1 LVVGSQ
7 FFAGNR
13 RSSLNLNRR
22 RTNNEE
28 PRTLAAL
35 YPKEVEQLGRTLIII
50 GVLIAIFGAVFYFSG
65 RANLP
70 IGRLPGDIT
79 YRKGH
84 FTFYAPLATS
94 ILLSIILSVILY
106 FLNRR

>member
-1 LVVGSQ
+1 MQDFGRALIFLGVI
-7 FFAGNR
+7 
-13 RSSLNLNRR
+13 
-22 RTNNEE
+22 
-28 PRTLAAL
+28 LAI
-35 YPKEVEQLGRTLIII
+35 V
-50 GVLIAIFGAVFYFSG
+50 GAVFYFSG

-79 YRKGH
+79 YRKGN

-94 ILLSIILSVILY
+94 ILLSIILSVIVY

>member
-1 LVVGSQ
+1 MHDFG
-7 FFAGNR
+7 R
-13 RSSLNLNRR
+13 
-22 RTNNEE
+22 
-28 PRTLAAL
+28 AL
-35 YPKEVEQLGRTLIII
+35 IFLGVIIA
-50 GVLIAIFGAVFYFSG
+50 VLGAILYFSG

-94 ILLSIILSVILY
+94 ILLSIILSVIVY

>member
-1 LVVGSQ
+1 VQDFG
-7 FFAGNR
+7 R
-13 RSSLNLNRR
+13 
-22 RTNNEE
+22 
-28 PRTLAAL
+28 AL
-35 YPKEVEQLGRTLIII
+35 IFLGVI
-50 GVLIAIFGAVFYFSG
+50 IAIVGAVLYFSG

-94 ILLSIILSVILY
+94 ILLSIILSVIVY

>member
-1 LVVGSQ
+1 VQDFG
-7 FFAGNR
+7 R
-13 RSSLNLNRR
+13 
-22 RTNNEE
+22 
-28 PRTLAAL
+28 AL
-35 YPKEVEQLGRTLIII
+35 IFLGVI
-50 GVLIAIFGAVFYFSG
+50 IAIVGAVLYFSG

-79 YRKGH
+79 FRKGN

-94 ILLSIILSVILY
+94 ILLSIILSVIVY

>member
-1 LVVGSQ
+1 VQDFG
-7 FFAGNR
+7 R
-13 RSSLNLNRR
+13 
-22 RTNNEE
+22 
-28 PRTLAAL
+28 AL
-35 YPKEVEQLGRTLIII
+35 IFLGVIIVI
-50 GVLIAIFGAVFYFSG
+50 VGAVFYFSG

-94 ILLSIILSVILY
+94 ILLSIILSVIVY

>member
-1 LVVGSQ
+1 MQDFG
-7 FFAGNR
+7 R
-13 RSSLNLNRR
+13 
-22 RTNNEE
+22 
-28 PRTLAAL
+28 AL
-35 YPKEVEQLGRTLIII
+35 IFLGVI
-50 GVLIAIFGAVFYFSG
+50 IAIVGAVFYFSG

-79 YRKGH
+79 YRKGN

-94 ILLSIILSVILY
+94 ILLSIILSVIVY

>member
-1 LVVGSQ
+1 MQDFG
-7 FFAGNR
+7 R
-13 RSSLNLNRR
+13 
-22 RTNNEE
+22 
-28 PRTLAAL
+28 AL
-35 YPKEVEQLGRTLIII
+35 IFLGVI
-50 GVLIAIFGAVFYFSG
+50 IAIVGAVFYFSG

-79 YRKGH
+79 FRKGN

-94 ILLSIILSVILY
+94 ILLSIILSVIVY

>member
-1 LVVGSQ
+1 VQDFG
-7 FFAGNR
+7 R
-13 RSSLNLNRR
+13 
-22 RTNNEE
+22 
-28 PRTLAAL
+28 AL
-35 YPKEVEQLGRTLIII
+35 IFLGVI
-50 GVLIAIFGAVFYFSG
+50 IAIVGAVFYFSG

-79 YRKGH
+79 YRKGN

-94 ILLSIILSVILY
+94 ILLSIILSVIVY